1 MSDLYKVS
9 IPRYSILTW
18 KRDGRW
24 PHLGAGTSNNKVE
37 RLMSWAFG
45 SVHSD
50 LRVVCNHGVH
60 FPCGKIG
67 RENMQAVLVLM
78 CYSFRLGCGNAWLLG
93 WSGPSHVISQ
103 SHTRLKYQLVA
114 SFWTK
119 ITDTIVSAW
128 RLQAFLLA
136 SWLRYVAMVRIIAC
150 SGALHANRW
159 YKNTST
165 RRSDRPQL
173 YDPSTCLSSKSW
185 VLHLT
190 QYQPSTRSRVP
201 GIAIKF
207 DYYKPCSALISSMKS
222 GTFL

>member
-1 MSDLYKVS
+1 MF
-9 IPRYSILTW
+9 
-18 KRDGRW
+18 
-24 PHLGAGTSNNKVE
+24 
-37 RLMSWAFG
+37 WAFAR
-45 SVHSD
+45 VHFD
-50 LRVVCNHGVH
+50 LRVVCNYSIHS
-60 FPCGKIG
+60 PCGKIN
-67 RENMQAVLVLM
+67 REKMQAVFILM
-78 CYSFRLGCGNAWLLG
+78 CYSFRPGCGNVWIPG
-93 WSGPSHVISQ
+93 WSGPNHVISR
-103 SHTRLKYQLVA
+103 SRTGLKYQLVA
-114 SFWTK
+114 SFWIRVTNN
-119 ITDTIVSAW
+119 IVCAW
-128 RLQAFLLA
+128 RLQASCLA

-190 QYQPSTRSRVP
+190 QYRPSTRSRVP